1 MQAIALA
8 DPRCDKIEFDFQIKS
23 EKIMPPIYQLIQ
35 QYEAIYLNITHKT
48 FQAQKF
54 FMT

>member
-23 EKIMPPIYQLIQ
+23 EKIIPLIYQVIQ
-35 QYEAIYLNITHKT
+35 RYEVIYLNITRKT
-48 FQAQKF
+48 LQVQKIS
-54 FMT
+54 